1 MSSPNIDIGDRILAA
16 VAQKPFVTN
25 GNWFCTLVPI
35 CDLEGRS
42 LSDDLFPNR
51 GLIWWRVIESVRE
64 HAVPR
69 NLIVVHLEAA
79 PAYDSHDGQ
88 KDYYQVGKV
97 DRLRSLVNEI
107 IPVPGHLDSGSLIRA
122 GSVSLDRPVR
132 GAVYFRTGDEVT
144 GPWKV
149 TDEEEEQTGRRTLQ
163 VKAVQK
169 ERVWRW
175 EWDAFEQQVNV
186 IHRDTKIATD
196 WRHWGEYDLQS
207 YTLAFQED
215 LKSAFE
221 GAELID
227 ALSDG
232 EVVTKLARSMV
243 THAERREIQKFFKAG
258 MVTAE
263 ETEDLRRFKPRV
275 EGLLDNLKG
284 YEEELRPLLGALL
297 ARDELRPA
305 LERRQEELAKEY
317 VSERLEEF
325 ESKVHEETTLL
336 LQQRDAL
343 QEEIEQTR
351 DTFADEKRAQAAD
364 LRRQQEKHRK
374 SLDEQ
379 REESERRE
387 QEAVKLLDN
396 ASQRFEERR
405 SEVVQEVLEIVPLLR
420 EFGSLPTQAAV
431 ATNGVAPRAPHP
443 KRTLELPE
451 FVQTGVSKQSM
462 KEADFLSRW
471 TDECRD
477 AGYSFS
483 DSDLLNYH
491 VAMKSERF
499 NVLAGPSGIGKS
511 TLPRLYSLAL
521 HGAVDEA
528 STSDRFLQIP
538 VRPGWMDTRDLLGYF
553 NSLEDAFEPSPSRLF
568 EYLVYAHEED
578 QRGTSG
584 VYVVNLD
591 EINLSYVEHYFADFL
606 SALQSPEDQQGIQCF
621 YPELCRE
628 DDPYREYGFLP
639 IARSVRFVGTA
650 NIDETTKPFSP
661 RLLDRVNV
669 VELQIP
675 AHLGMGGVEPE
686 SIGRSYVAWSQA
698 APVSAATYREW
709 TVLRP
714 PDTAR
719 AAVFKAVEPLQKILY
734 QYGYPI
740 SPRVM
745 RAMVRYVANANEIV
759 GEKEAIDRQI
769 LQRVLPKL
777 RGHTERFREM
787 LQELLMHMP
796 EEEYPRSQ
804 RRLAR
809 MSESEYAMDF
819 FHCIQEG

>member
-1 MSSPNIDIGDRILAA
+1 MSSPDIGIGDRILAA
-16 VAQKPFVTN
+16 VAQRPFASG
-25 GNWFCTLVPI
+25 GNWFCTLIPI
-35 CDLEGRS
+35 CDLDGS
-42 LSDDLFPNR
+42 VLSDDLFPNR
-51 GLIWWRVIESVRE
+51 GLIWWRVIEPVRE

-79 PAYDSHDGQ
+79 PAYDSNDSQ
-88 KDYYQVGKV
+88 KDYYQVGSVSPLK
-97 DRLRSLVNEI
+97 SLVNEI
-107 IPVPGHLDSGSLIRA
+107 IPITAYPDAESLIRS

-144 GPWKV
+144 GPWKGM
-149 TDEEEEQTGRRTLQ
+149 EEEEQGGRRTLQ
-163 VKAVQK
+163 IKAMQK
-169 ERVWRW
+169 DRVWRW
-175 EWDAFEQQVNV
+175 GWEEFGNAVKV
-186 IHRDTKIATD
+186 IHRDVKIVTD
-196 WRHWGEYDLQS
+196 WHWGEYDLQS
-207 YTLAFQED
+207 YTLVFQD
-215 LKSAFE
+215 DIKRAFE
-221 GAELID
+221 DAELID
-227 ALSDG
+227 ALSDRD
-232 EVVTKLARSMV
+232 VVSKLARATV
-243 THAERREIQKFFKAG
+243 THAERREIQKFFKTG

-263 ETEDLRRFKPRV
+263 ETEELRRFRPRV
-275 EGLLDNLKG
+275 GGLLDRLEEFEDELK
-284 YEEELRPLLGALL
+284 PLLGAMLS
-297 ARDELRPA
+297 RDELRPA
-305 LERRQEELAKEY
+305 LERRQEELAREY
-317 VSERLEEF
+317 VSDRLEEF
-325 ESKVHEETTLL
+325 EAKVHEEITGLIG
-336 LQQRDAL
+336 QRDAL
-343 QEEIEQTR
+343 KDEIDRARE
-351 DTFADEKRAQAAD
+351 TFADDKRAQEAD
-364 LRRQQEKHRK
+364 LRRQRADHRK

-379 REESERRE
+379 RKESERRE

-396 ASQRFEERR
+396 ASQRFEDRR
-405 SEVVQEVLEIVPLLR
+405 AEVVQNVIELMPLLR
-420 EFGSLPTQAAV
+420 DVGAIPSQAAPA
-431 ATNGVAPRAPHP
+431 ATNGVASRGRPLRE
-443 KRTLELPE
+443 LELPA
-451 FVQTGVSKQSM
+451 FVQEGVPKQTM
-462 KEADFLSRW
+462 KEGDFLSRW

-483 DSDLLNYH
+483 ESDLLNYH

-521 HGAVDEA
+521 HGSVDEGSSA
-528 STSDRFLQIP
+528 DRFLQIP
-538 VRPGWMDTRDLLGYF
+538 VRPGWMDTRDIMGYF
-553 NSLEDAFEPSPSRLF
+553 NSLEGAFQPSQSRLF
-568 EYLVYAHEED
+568 EYLVYAHEEE

-606 SALQSPEDQQGIQCF
+606 SALQNPEDQQAIQCF

-628 DDPYREYGFLP
+628 DDPYRAYGLLN

-675 AHLGMGGVEPE
+675 THLGLGGVEPE

-698 APVSAATYREW
+698 ATVSAATYREW
-709 TVLRP
+709 TVIRP
-714 PDTAR
+714 PDTTR
-719 AAVFKAVEPLQKILY
+719 ALVFRAVEPLQKILH

>member
-1 MSSPNIDIGDRILAA
+1 MSSPDIGIGDRILAA
-16 VAQKPFVTN
+16 VAQRPFVSG
-25 GNWFCTLVPI
+25 GNWFCTLIPI
-35 CDLEGRS
+35 CDLDGS
-42 LSDDLFPNR
+42 VLSDDIFPNR
-51 GLIWWRVIESVRE
+51 GLIWWRVIEPVRE

-79 PAYDSHDGQ
+79 PAYDTNDSQ
-88 KDYYQVGKV
+88 KDYYQVGSVSPLK
-97 DRLRSLVNEI
+97 SLVNEI
-107 IPVPGHLDSGSLIRA
+107 IPITAYPDADSLIRA
-122 GSVSLDRPVR
+122 GAVSLDRPVR

-144 GPWKV
+144 GPWKGM
-149 TDEEEEQTGRRTLQ
+149 EEEEQGGRRTLQ
-163 VKAVQK
+163 IKAVQK

-175 EWDAFEQQVNV
+175 GWEAFEGLVSV
-186 IHRDTKIATD
+186 IHRDAKIVTD
-196 WRHWGEYDLQS
+196 WHWGEYDLQS
-207 YTLAFQED
+207 YTLVFQD
-215 LKSAFE
+215 DIKKAFE

-227 ALSDG
+227 ALSDRD
-232 EVVTKLARSMV
+232 VVSKLARATV
-243 THAERREIQKFFKAG
+243 THAERREIQKFFKDG

-263 ETEDLRRFKPRV
+263 ETEELRRFRPRV
-275 EGLLDNLKG
+275 GGLLDRL
-284 YEEELRPLLGALL
+284 EEFEEQLRPLLAAMLS
-297 ARDELRPA
+297 RDELRPA
-305 LERRQEELAKEY
+305 LERRQEELAREY
-317 VSERLEEF
+317 VSDRLEEF
-325 ESKVHEETTLL
+325 EAKVHEEITGLIG
-336 LQQRDAL
+336 QRDAL
-343 QEEIEQTR
+343 KDEIHRTR
-351 DTFADEKRAQAAD
+351 EAFADDKRAQEAD
-364 LRRQQEKHRK
+364 LRRQREAHRK
-374 SLDEQ
+374 SLEEQ
-379 REESERRE
+379 RNESELRE
-387 QEAVKLLDN
+387 QEAVKLLDG
-396 ASQRFEERR
+396 ASERFEERR
-405 SEVVQEVLEIVPLLR
+405 AEVVQNVIEIMPLLR
-420 EFGSLPTQAAV
+420 DVGALPTQAAPA
-431 ATNGVAPRAPHP
+431 ATNGTASRARPG
-443 KRTLELPE
+443 RELQLPT
-451 FVQTGVSKQSM
+451 FVQEGVPKQTM
-462 KEADFLSRW
+462 KEGDFLSRW

-477 AGYSFS
+477 AGYAFS
-483 DSDLLNYH
+483 ESDLLNYH

-521 HGAVDEA
+521 HGAVDETA
-528 STSDRFLQIP
+528 SADRFLQIP

-553 NSLEDAFEPSPSRLF
+553 NSLEDAFQPSPSRLF
-568 EYLVYAHEED
+568 EYLVYAHEEE

-606 SALQSPEDQQGIQCF
+606 SALQNPEDQQRIQCF
-621 YPELCRE
+621 YPESCRE
-628 DDPYREYGFLP
+628 DDPYRAYGLLS

-675 AHLGMGGVEPE
+675 AHLGLGGVEPE

-709 TVLRP
+709 TVIRP
-714 PDTAR
+714 PDATR
-719 AAVFKAVEPLQKILY
+719 ALVFRTVEPLQKILH

-745 RAMVRYVANANEIV
+745 RAMVRYVANANDIV

-796 EEEYPRSQ
+796 EEEFPRSQ

>member
-1 MSSPNIDIGDRILAA
+1 MSSPSIDIGDRVLAA
-16 VAQKPFVTN
+16 VAQRPFVSG
-25 GNWFCTLVPI
+25 GNWFCTLIPI
-35 CDLEGRS
+35 CDLDGS
-42 LSDDLFPNR
+42 VLSDDLFPNR
-51 GLIWWRVIESVRE
+51 GLIWWRVIEPVRE

-79 PAYDSHDGQ
+79 PAYDNNDGQ
-88 KDYYQVGKV
+88 KDYYQVGSVSPLK
-97 DRLRSLVNEI
+97 SLVNEI
-107 IPVPGHLDSGSLIRA
+107 IPITAHADADSLIRA

-144 GPWKV
+144 GPWKG
-149 TDEEEEQTGRRTLQ
+149 TEEEEASGRRTLQ
-163 VKAVQK
+163 IKAVQK

-175 EWDAFEQQVNV
+175 QWDAFERLVNV
-186 IHRDTKIATD
+186 IHRDVKIVTD
-196 WRHWGEYDLQS
+196 WHWGEFDLQS
-207 YTLAFQED
+207 YTLVFQED
-215 LKSAFE
+215 LKRAFE
-221 GAELID
+221 DAELVD
-227 ALSDG
+227 ALSDRD
-232 EVVTKLARSMV
+232 VVSKLARATV
-243 THAERREIQKFFKAG
+243 THAERREIQKFFKEG

-263 ETEDLRRFKPRV
+263 ETEELRRFRPRM
-275 EGLLDNLKG
+275 EGLLDHLEG
-284 YEEELRPLLGALL
+284 FEEQLRPLLGALL
-297 ARDELRPA
+297 SRDELRPA
-305 LERRQEELAKEY
+305 LERRQEELAREY
-317 VSERLEEF
+317 VSDRLEEF
-325 ESKVHEETTLL
+325 EAKVHEEITGLIE
-336 LQQRDAL
+336 QRDSMND
-343 QEEIEQTR
+343 EIQRTR
-351 DTFADEKRAQAAD
+351 ETFADDKRAQEAD
-364 LRRQQEKHRK
+364 LRRQREEHKK
-374 SLDEQ
+374 SLEEQRKESEQ
-379 REESERRE
+379 RER
-387 QEAVKLLDN
+387 EAVKLLDN
-396 ASQRFEERR
+396 AAQKFEERR
-405 SEVVQEVLEIVPLLR
+405 SEVLQDVLEIVPLLR
-420 EFGSLPTQAAV
+420 EVGALPTQAASTGNGTALR
-431 ATNGVAPRAPHP
+431 ATPPR
-443 KRTLELPE
+443 RELELPP
-451 FVQTGVSKQSM
+451 FVQNGVPKQSL
-462 KEADFLSRW
+462 KEEDFLSRW

-483 DSDLLNYH
+483 ESDLLNYH

-521 HGAVDEA
+521 QGAVDEQT
-528 STSDRFLQIP
+528 TSDRFLQIP
-538 VRPGWMDTRDLLGYF
+538 VRPGWMDARDLLGYF
-553 NSLEDAFEPSPSRLF
+553 NSLEDAFQPSPSRLF
-568 EYLVYAHEED
+568 EYLVYAYEEE

-584 VYVVNLD
+584 IYVVNLD

-606 SALQSPEDQQGIQCF
+606 SALQSPEDQQAIQCF
-621 YPELCRE
+621 YPDLCRE
-628 DDPYREYGFLP
+628 DDPYRAYGLLP

-675 AHLGMGGVEPE
+675 AHLGLGGVEPE

-709 TVLRP
+709 TVIRP
-714 PDTAR
+714 PDAAR
-719 AAVFKAVEPLQKILY
+719 ALVFRAVEPLQKILH

-759 GEKEAIDRQI
+759 AEKEAIDRQI